1 MVTAH
6 SNWCFANCAL
16 WRFIHLFNES
26 EFMIEKHAPSLL
38 PRTLPYWRDFD
49 WTRKCKDALMTTWRV
64 VGTTCGRYSARK
76 PVGRRQ
82 WIKWWDID
90 PLPVPENQGHGIKL
104 AGFSQMPSVVQV
116 VRTGF
121 NNHIPGLYTKS
132 KRNSSCVSRIY
143 YLSSASG
150 VRFLVQ
156 PNGKSFACT
165 HNAFKPTCVAMILS
179 TALVL
184 GGA

>member
-1 MVTAH
+1 
-6 SNWCFANCAL
+6 
-16 WRFIHLFNES
+16 
-26 EFMIEKHAPSLL
+26 
-38 PRTLPYWRDFD
+38 
-49 WTRKCKDALMTTWRV
+49 
-64 VGTTCGRYSARK
+64 
-76 PVGRRQ
+76 
-82 WIKWWDID
+82 
-90 PLPVPENQGHGIKL
+90 
-104 AGFSQMPSVVQV
+104 MPSVVQV

-132 KRNSSCVSRIY
+132 ERNSSGVSRIY

-150 VRFLVQ
+150 VNFLVQ
-156 PNGKSFACT
+156 PNGKSLACI